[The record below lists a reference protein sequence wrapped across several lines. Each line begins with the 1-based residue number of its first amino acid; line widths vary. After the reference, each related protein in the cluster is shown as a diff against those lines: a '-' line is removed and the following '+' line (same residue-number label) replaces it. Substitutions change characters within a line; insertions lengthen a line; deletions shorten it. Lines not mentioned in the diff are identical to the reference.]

1 MELKTRATLNKASV
15 RNYGKDRDGRI
26 TFEAGRSDPVTGEI
40 RWSEYRTNRTGS
52 GLWRWNPGRKQWD
65 QLIGTCDFYLTG
77 DPNTDYQR
85 IYRQFDLQN

>member
-1 MELKTRATLNKASV
+1 MERKTRATLNKASV

-26 TFEAGRSDPVTGEI
+26 TFEAGRADAVTGEI
-40 RWSEYRTNRTGS
+40 QWAEYRTNRRGN
-52 GLWRWNPGRKQWD
+52 GLWYWNGRQWD